1 MKTIGIIGG
10 MSWESSLV
18 YYRLL
23 NEGIRERLGGLH
35 SCPCILYS
43 VDFNAVERWQRENQ
57 WELLGNYMVKTAGV
71 LEKAGADLILLATNT
86 MHIFAGDIESKIR
99 IPFLHIANCVGKAIK
114 EDKLSRVALLGT
126 RFTMERDFYPE
137 HLQRHFGIETMVPDE
152 ADRELIH
159 AVIYQE
165 LVHGNIRRESR
176 ENLQVIIR
184 RMAHRGAEGV
194 ILGCTELP
202 MLIGP
207 SDSPLPV
214 YDTTRLHCLNA
225 LDLVLGS
232 D

>member
-10 MSWESSLV
+10 MSWESSLI

-43 VDFNAVERWQRENQ
+43 VDFNAVERWQRENH

-86 MHIFAGDIESKIR
+86 MHIFAAEIESKIR
-99 IPFLHIANCVGKAIK
+99 IPFLHIADCAGKAIK
-114 EDKLSRVALLGT
+114 EDKLRKVALLGT

-159 AVIYQE
+159 SVIYQE
-165 LVHGNIRRESR
+165 LVYGNIRRESR
-176 ENLQVIIR
+176 ESLQVIIR
-184 RMAHRGAEGV
+184 RMAHQGAEGV

-214 YDTTRLHCLNA
+214 YDTTRLHCVAA

>member
-57 WELLGNYMVKTAGV
+57 WDLLRNFMIQTAGV
-71 LEKAGADLILLATNT
+71 LEKAGADIIVLATNT
-86 MHIFAGDIESKIR
+86 MHIFAQDIESEIR
-99 IPFLHIANCVGKAIK
+99 IPFLHIANCAGKAIQSDQLGK
-114 EDKLSRVALLGT
+114 VGLLGT
-126 RFTMERDFYPE
+126 RFTMEREFYPD
-137 HLQRHFGIETMVPDE
+137 HLRRHFGIDIMVPAQE
-152 ADRELIH
+152 DRE
-159 AVIYQE
+159 AVHEIIYHE
-165 LVHGNIRRESR
+165 LVRGIIRRESR
-176 ENLQVIIR
+176 EKIQAVIQ
-184 RMAHRGAEGV
+184 RMAHHGAEGV

-202 MLIGP
+202 MLIGN
-207 SDSPLPV
+207 SDSSLPV
-214 YDTTRLHCLNA
+214 YDTTRLHCEAA